1 MTPRQT
7 VTMVV
12 SSVVLLGLAGVAV
25 AVLGSLPQAGWAA
38 GRLDGWTAGRLG
50 GWAAGRLGGTQPS
63 RNLACD
69 ALGHPHNAHHPHP
82 YPAPWDG

>member
-25 AVLGSLPQAGWAA
+25 AVLGSLPPA
-38 GRLDGWTAGRLG
+38 GRHATLS
-50 GWAAGRLGGTQPS
+50 QP
-63 RNLACD
+63 CV
-69 ALGHPHNAHHPHP
+69 
-82 YPAPWDG
+82 